1 MIQFFNVTKQYKNGN
16 VALHDVSLAI
26 KNGEFVFLVGASGA
40 GKSTFTHM
48 LIREILPTE
57 GQILLDGKS
66 VVRMKNR
73 EVPFLRRKVGFVF
86 QDYQLL
92 QKRTVSENIA
102 FALEVVGLGQQE
114 ITKKVNAVIEL
125 VGLVGHEKSYPEQL
139 SGGEQ
144 QRVAIA
150 RAIVNNPPLLVAD
163 EPTGN
168 LDPET
173 SLEIMKIF
181 NTINKWGTTVVMA
194 THDREMVNRLRKRVI
209 QLSFGEIVRDEE
221 KGGYYNVR

>member
-1 MIQFFNVTKQYKNGN
+1 MIQFFNVTKQYENGTY
-16 VALHDVSLAI
+16 ALKDVSVAI
-26 KNGEFVFLVGASGA
+26 KDGEFVFLVGASGA
-40 GKSTFTHM
+40 GKSTFTHL
-48 LIREILPTE
+48 LIREILPSQ
-57 GQILLDGKS
+57 GQILIDGKS
-66 VVRMKNR
+66 IIRMKNR
-73 EVPFLRRKVGFVF
+73 EVPHLRRKVGFIF

-92 QKRTVSENIA
+92 QDRTVFENVA
-102 FALEVVGLGQQE
+102 FALEIVGTGPQE
-114 ITKKVNAVIEL
+114 IRKKVSMVLDL
-125 VGLVGHEKSYPEQL
+125 VGLTGFEKSYPEQL

-150 RAIVNNPPLLVAD
+150 RAIVNNPPLIVAD

-181 NTINKWGTTVVMA
+181 NSINKWGTTILMA
-194 THDREMVNRLRKRVI
+194 THDKEMVNRMRKRVI

-221 KGGYYNVR
+221 KGGYYNAR